1 MTPPTEEVTLG
12 EVSRK
17 LDGLV
22 DSVKAITERLDQYP
36 RWPDLK
42 RIEDQWHEKLEA
54 AVLQRE
60 LAITEATRRIAELES
75 WQLWAARIVIGA
87 VVSAVIAAFF
97 IIKP

>member
-1 MTPPTEEVTLG
+1 MAPTEEVTLG

-22 DSVKAITERLDQYP
+22 ESVRSITDRLDQYP

-42 RIEDQWHEKLEA
+42 RIEDQWQEKLEA

-60 LAITEATRRIAELES
+60 LAIAEATRRIAELES

-87 VVSAVIAAFF
+87 VVSGVIAAFF